1 MQKHLLVTISDDPSA
16 LYGCRFV
23 ADFLGP
29 SPDLTLTLFYVAPQ
43 PKAAFDAP
51 DFISLEHLELNAP
64 KADATGRKALTKAG
78 AYLRSKG
85 FEPEHLRT
93 RLAVRQIS
101 RAQDIIT
108 EGHRGLYDAVVLGRR
123 GLSSLERMVD
133 SSVTQAAMELD
144 TDFPLWFCRNPDPG
158 RRDVLLC
165 VDGSDACYTAADHVG
180 FMLKDLDDHSVCL
193 FRVQTPRPACPDCTD
208 TVFAKAGRILE
219 DNGVPASRITSR
231 TVDSA
236 KPAEAILAETKAGNF
251 AVTAMG
257 RTGAGRGLLRK
268 LFMGSKSM
276 DVLHDL
282 AGAVQWVCR

>member
-29 SPDLTLTLFYVAPQ
+29 RPDLTLTLFYVAPQ
-43 PKAAFDAP
+43 PAAAYDAP

-78 AYLRSKG
+78 AFFRSKG
-85 FEPEHLRT
+85 FDPELLRT

-123 GLSSLERMVD
+123 GLSTLERLVED
-133 SSVTQAAMELD
+133 SVTQTALELD
-144 TDFPLWFCRNPDPG
+144 ADFPLWLCRRPDPG

-165 VDGSDACYTAADHVG
+165 LDGSDPCYTAADHVG
-180 FMLKDLDDHSVCL
+180 FMLKDLEDQSVCL
-193 FRVQTPRPACPDCTD
+193 FRVNTPRPACADSTE
-208 TVFAKAGRILE
+208 TVFARAGRILE
-219 DNGVPASRITSR
+219 DNGVPASRITNR
-231 TVDSA
+231 TVASA
-236 KPAEAILAETKAGNF
+236 KPAEAILAETQAGNF
-251 AVTAMG
+251 AVAAMG

-268 LFMGSKSM
+268 LFLGSKSM
-276 DVLHDL
+276 DVLHNL
-282 AGAVQWVCR
+282 SGAVQWVCR